1 VQISELGVVQV
12 VQISGLDKGPMAMQ
26 DLWTMVSF
34 S

>member
-1 VQISELGVVQV
+1 MSYKIYQSKGGQ
-12 VQISGLDKGPMAMQ
+12 GPMAMQ